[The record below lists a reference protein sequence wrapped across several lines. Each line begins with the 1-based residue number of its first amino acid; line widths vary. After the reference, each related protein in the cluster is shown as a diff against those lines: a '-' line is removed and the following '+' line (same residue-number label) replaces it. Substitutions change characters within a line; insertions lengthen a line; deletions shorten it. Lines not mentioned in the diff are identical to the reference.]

1 MIMKKYFSY
10 LRTVLRHE
18 WFVLLE
24 AYKLGI
30 LWRGLMHD
38 LSKLR
43 PDEFIPY
50 VKYFSYEYGTQTEGV
65 KRAFD
70 IAWLKHQHRN
80 KHHWQYWVLAN
91 DNDGRYALS
100 MPDQYR
106 LEMLAD
112 WRGAGCEYGNPNIG
126 QWYQKTKGSGRL
138 LHPETRQLV
147 EDQVVIWIADSDEGH
162 GY

>member
-10 LRTVLRHE
+10 LRTVLRHK

-43 PDEFIPY
+43 PDELIPY
-50 VKYFSYEYGTQTEGV
+50 TKYFSYEYGTQPEGI
-65 KRAFD
+65 KRVFD

-80 KHHWQYWVLAN
+80 KHH
-91 DNDGRYALS
+91 
-100 MPDQYR
+100 
-106 LEMLAD
+106 
-112 WRGAGCEYGNPNIG
+112 
-126 QWYQKTKGSGRL
+126 
-138 LHPETRQLV
+138 
-147 EDQVVIWIADSDEGH
+147 
-162 GY
+162 